1 MKKITLLLFICLFAA
16 NVFGQQGH
24 RGEKVKALKIA
35 FITEQLD
42 LSSEE
47 ASQFWPIYNK
57 YEEKINDIRKKE
69 RKEIIQVL
77 RNNFETIT
85 DAEANKLIDKSI
97 SFREQQRTFE
107 TQMINELRVAISPKK
122 VIQLKRVEDAFKRKL
137 LERFKEHRRKN

>member
-42 LSSEE
+42 LSSDE

-97 SFREQQRTFE
+97 SSREQQRTFE

>member
-1 MKKITLLLFICLFAA
+1 MKKIALLLFICLFAA

-42 LSSEE
+42 LSSDE

-69 RKEIIQVL
+69 RKEIIHVL

-85 DAEANKLIDKSI
+85 DAEANVLIDKSI

-107 TQMINELRVAISPKK
+107 TQMINELRIAISPKK
-122 VIQLKRVEDAFKRKL
+122 VIQLKRVEDAFKREL

>member
-16 NVFGQQGH
+16 NVFGKQGH

-97 SFREQQRTFE
+97 SSREQQRTFE

>member
-97 SFREQQRTFE
+97 SSREQQRTFE

>member
-122 VIQLKRVEDAFKRKL
+122 
-137 LERFKEHRRKN
+137 